1 MLYSKVPALITQKNY
16 SARGVGHRGDA
27 GPPNVNLDPPNISET
42 TRARTL
48 KLKTP
53 LDMVKY
59 SLWVHFLAR
68 GRPGSAGPLRQLLVS
83 DKNVFRTTKITLQ
96 CTHTLNRREKKK
108 IFRQYIN

>member
-1 MLYSKVPALITQKNY
+1 MLYSKVPALITPKNY

-68 GRPGSAGPLRQLLVS
+68 GHPGGAGPLRQLSIS
-83 DKNVFRTTKITLQ
+83 DIKCFRTTKITLQ
-96 CTHTLNRREKKK
+96 CTHTLNRREKK
-108 IFRQYIN
+108 